1 MVRND
6 EDLRV
11 TNIPLWYACKAIKW
25 VPGSFEEALRWIKEL
40 EKMVYKLFDQPYSS
54 SSE

>member
-1 MVRND
+1 MGKND

-11 TNIPLWYACKAIKW
+11 TNIPLWYACKAIKQ
-25 VPGSFEEALRWIKEL
+25 VPGSFEEALRWLKEL
-40 EKMVYKLFDQPYSS
+40 ERMVYKLFDQPYSS